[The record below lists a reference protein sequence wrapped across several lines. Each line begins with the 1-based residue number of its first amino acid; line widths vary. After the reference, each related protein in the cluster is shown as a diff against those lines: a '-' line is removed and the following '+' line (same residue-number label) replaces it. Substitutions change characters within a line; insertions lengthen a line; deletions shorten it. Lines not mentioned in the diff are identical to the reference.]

1 MIKNEKL
8 ENFEKKKDLKICSI
22 YSKENGEEII

>member
-22 YSKENGEEII
+22 SKENGEEII